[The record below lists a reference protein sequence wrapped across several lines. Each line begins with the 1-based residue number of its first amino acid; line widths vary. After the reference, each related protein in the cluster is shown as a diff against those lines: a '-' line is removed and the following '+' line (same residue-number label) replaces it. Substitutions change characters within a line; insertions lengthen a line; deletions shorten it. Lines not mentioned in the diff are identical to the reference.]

1 MKKTN
6 IKYALLFIFS
16 LVAII
21 LPSISFAALVN
32 CGNSVVGTDGVT
44 TIPNSCGFDDAV
56 FMINGTIN
64 WIIGLAGVIFT
75 ISFVYGGFLYMTS
88 GINPGNKAKAKS
100 LLWNT
105 LLGFVIMLTAW
116 LIVYT
121 LLTYLVPSDSTIF
134 RFIRG
139 GDDTNA
145 TIRTDGLES

>member
-75 ISFVYGGFLYMTS
+75 ISIVYGGFLYMTS